1 MPLNPFDLTGG
12 PFLLLYIVLLLLAT
26 IAAFRIPQWLRADG
40 RAGQSLDADHLAY
53 LSGGPTRY
61 VDTLVARL
69 LTAGLLTL
77 SGRHKLMSKGAGQG
91 QNAAEM
97 CVLALPG
104 EFGWSAIQR
113 AAIDYA
119 EPVRRDLVRRHLLI
133 DEDKVLL
140 LRLWQTLPFA
150 ALLLFGAIKWEVGT
164 MRDRPVGFLTVLLV
178 LTFIFAIIRFASV
191 DRRTGAGIA
200 ALEDARLGADRLR
213 RAAVSDEIPL
223 AVALFGTTVLIGSY
237 WSDYHDLRRASSN
250 DGGSN
255 SSDSSSDGGCGGG
268 GCGGCGGG
276 GD

>member
-12 PFLLLYIVLLLLAT
+12 PFLLLYIVLLVLAT
-26 IAAFRIPQWLRADG
+26 IAAFRIPHRLRPDG
-40 RAGQSLDADHLAY
+40 RAGQSLNADHLAY
-53 LSGGPTRY
+53 LSGGAARY

-77 SGRHKLMSKGAGQG
+77 SGGHKLMSNGAGQG
-91 QNAAEM
+91 RTAAEKS
-97 CVLALPG
+97 VLALPG
-104 EFGWSAIQR
+104 EVGWSAIEG

-119 EPVRRDLVRRHLLI
+119 EPIHRDLVRRHLLI
-133 DEDKVLL
+133 DEDRVLL

-164 MRDRPVGFLTVLLV
+164 MRDRPIGFLTLLLV

-191 DRRTGAGIA
+191 DRRTRAGIV
-200 ALEDARLGADRLR
+200 ALESARLGADRLR

-255 SSDSSSDGGCGGG
+255 SNDSSSDGGCGGG

>member
-12 PFLLLYIVLLLLAT
+12 PFLLLYGVLLLLAT

-53 LSGGPTRY
+53 LSGGPARY

-69 LTAGLLTL
+69 LTSDRLTL
-77 SGRHKLMSKGAGQG
+77 TGGHKLMSQGAGRG
-91 QNAAEM
+91 QTAAEM
-97 CVLALPG
+97 SVLALPG
-104 EFGWSAIQR
+104 EVEWSVIAR

-119 EPVRRDLVRRHLLI
+119 EPVHRDLVRRHLLI
-133 DEDKVLL
+133 DEDKALL

-150 ALLLFGAIKWEVGT
+150 AMLLFGAIKWEVGT

-191 DRRTGAGIA
+191 DRRTWAGIA
-200 ALEDARLGADRLR
+200 ALEDARSSADRLR
-213 RAAVSDEIPL
+213 RAAVSAEIPL

-237 WSDYHDLRRASSN
+237 WSDYHDLRRASSH

-255 SSDSSSDGGCGGG
+255 SSDSSSGGGCGGG